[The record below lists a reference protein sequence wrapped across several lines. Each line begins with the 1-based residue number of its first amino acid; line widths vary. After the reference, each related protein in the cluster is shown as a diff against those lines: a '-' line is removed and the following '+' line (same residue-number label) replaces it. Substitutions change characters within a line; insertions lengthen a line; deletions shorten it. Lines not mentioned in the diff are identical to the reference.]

1 VERARLGSQPDPVPL
16 KRWLQ
21 RWTNVRHREA
31 AERTLLTAIA
41 AVAGIYQRAKYS
53 DEMRTALQRLADHLD
68 QITA

>member
-1 VERARLGSQPDPVPL
+1 
-16 KRWLQ
+16 
-21 RWTNVRHREA
+21 VRHREA